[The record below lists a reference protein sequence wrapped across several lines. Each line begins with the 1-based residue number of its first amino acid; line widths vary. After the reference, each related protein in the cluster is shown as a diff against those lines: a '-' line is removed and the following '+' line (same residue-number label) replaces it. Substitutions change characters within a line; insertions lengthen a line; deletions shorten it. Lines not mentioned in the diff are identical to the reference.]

1 MKAVELESERLFL
14 KPLSQ
19 KHLSL
24 AYVNW
29 LNDIEV
35 NTYLESGG
43 NYTLQLLADFLKE
56 QEQKDILFWAI
67 HLKDSNK
74 HIGNIKI
81 DPINFEL
88 NSGEYGILMGD
99 KTNWGKGYAKEA
111 SLAIINY
118 CFNEVKLSRV
128 TLGVIEENINAVILY
143 KKIGFAIDEVKT
155 NVGIYNYKLSN
166 SLRMSLHVKNY
177 KQ

>member
-1 MKAVELESERLFL
+1 MKAIELESERLFFR
-14 KPLSQ
+14 PLSQ
-19 KHLSL
+19 KHISL
-24 AYVNW
+24 TYVNW
-29 LNDIEV
+29 LNDVEV
-35 NTYLESGG
+35 NKYLESGG
-43 NYTLQLLADFLKE
+43 NYTIQLLADFLKE

-99 KTNWGKGYAKEA
+99 KTNWGKGFAKEA

-118 CFNEVKLSRV
+118 CFNEVKLSRI
-128 TLGVIEENINAVILY
+128 TLGVIEDNINAVMFY
-143 KKIGFAIDEVKT
+143 KKIGFTIDEVKT

-177 KQ
+177 

>member
-1 MKAVELESERLFL
+1 MKAIELESERLFFR
-14 KPLSQ
+14 PLSQ
-19 KHLSL
+19 KHISL
-24 AYVNW
+24 TYVNW
-29 LNDIEV
+29 LNDVEV
-35 NTYLESGG
+35 NKYLESGG
-43 NYTLQLLADFLKE
+43 NYTIQLLADFLKE
-56 QEQKDILFWAI
+56 QEQKDILFWGI

-81 DPINFEL
+81 DPIDFEL

-128 TLGVIEENINAVILY
+128 TLGVIEDNINAVMLY
-143 KKIGFAIDEVKT
+143 KKIGFAIDEVKA